1 MKKYFIFAA
10 MAAFALVSCNKNDIQ
25 TDDVNNGGGNAVTG
39 VVFNEIDGQ
48 NKFIELY
55 NTTDAE
61 VSLEGIQIVKYDSSK
76 DGGKSVTWTGAAGM
90 KLAAKGFI
98 YIESSD
104 LADPEEDG
112 DENYVYQSEN
122 HIFKGGLSPKK
133 NMKLE
138 LLDAKDNLLDSFVR
152 GEEGAGWNQVKG
164 YNSNKEASFCRVPDG
179 TGEWAYAAP
188 TKGKAN
194 GAKTGDIEQTPTL

>member
-10 MAAFALVSCNKNDIQ
+10 MAAFALVSCNKDDIQ
-25 TDDVNNGGGNAVTG
+25 TDGPGNNGGDNVVKG
-39 VVFNEIDGQ
+39 VVLNEIDAQ

-61 VSLEGIQIVKYDSSK
+61 VSLEGIQLVKYDSSK
-76 DGGKSVTWTGAAGM
+76 DGGKTVTWTGAAGM

-104 LADPEEDG
+104 LSDPNEDG
-112 DENYVYQSEN
+112 DENYAYQSEN
-122 HIFKGGLSPKK
+122 HIFQGGLSPKK
-133 NMKLE
+133 NMKIE
-138 LLDAKDNLLDSFVR
+138 LLDSKDNVLDTFVR

-164 YNSNKEASFCRVPDG
+164 YTNNKEASFSRVPDG
-179 TGEWAYAAP
+179 GDWAYAAS
-188 TKGKAN
+188 TKGAAN
-194 GAKTGDIEQTPTL
+194 GEKTGDIEQTLDI

>member
-1 MKKYFIFAA
+1 

-164 YNSNKEASFCRVPDG
+164 YGDNKEASFCRVPDG